1 MSKKRVCVAL
11 LLDRSGSMNVNKV
24 ETISAVSQY
33 IKNLKETF
41 KGRFTLT
48 QFDSGGIDILPQ
60 YNNAKIRDLPDFT
73 SFDPRGS
80 TPLLDAI
87 GKTANEVNSEGY
99 DNVIFVIV
107 TDGEENSSHEYSL
120 EAVRTLLEEK
130 QALGWQV
137 SYLGSDVD
145 AFHEAAQLGIAKG
158 QTMNFASNHINAT
171 MDAYAMS
178 NTAYVNRSSLL
189 AVGEADF
196 TDEQRDQAM
205 TGKKKKEGESSTVAS
220 SG

>member
-33 IKNLKETF
+33 IKSLKDTF

-48 QFDSGGIDILPQ
+48 QFDSGAIEILTQ
-60 YNNAKIRDLPDFT
+60 YNNARIKELPDFT

-87 GKTANEVNSEGY
+87 GKTISEMDTEGF

-107 TDGEENSSHEYSL
+107 TDGQENSSHEYST
-120 EAVRTLLEEK
+120 EAIKLLLEEK
-130 QALGWQV
+130 QKLGWQV
-137 SYLGSDVD
+137 SYLGANVD
-145 AFHEAAQLGIAKG
+145 AFTEAASLGIRAG
-158 QTMNFASNHINAT
+158 QAMNFTGAASVAT
-171 MDAYAMS
+171 MDSYSASNVRYAS
-178 NTAYVNRSSLL
+178 RIDQTDTR
-189 AVGEADF
+189 GADF
-196 TDEQRDQAM
+196 TDEEREKAS
-205 TGKKKKEGESSTVAS
+205 GSSAN
-220 SG
+220 